1 MNENDIKNIEVPVC
15 FWCGEAKTETKDT
28 TAIITTVT
36 KVLTDYKPCDK
47 CQKKFENTNN
57 VLFAKVSYDKLF
69 TNQFPIAHDEN
80 RKPLYPTGDL
90 VGVNPEAFQDEPVN
104 EIICLQDVLFD
115 NLFSKKIEKYIQKE
129 SDTK

>member
-15 FWCGEAKTETKDT
+15 FWCGEAKTETKN
-28 TAIITTVT
+28 TAAIVT

-47 CQKKFENTNN
+47 CQKKFKSSNNN

-69 TNQFPIAHDEN
+69 TNQFPIVYDEN
-80 RKPLYPTGDL
+80 KRPLYPTGDL
-90 VGVNPEAFQDEPVN
+90 VGVNPEAFPDEPVN
-104 EIICLQDVLFD
+104 KIICLQDVLFD

-129 SDTK
+129 SDTE